1 MEEDIEYRHA
11 RRQMTDAPF
20 LPLQTP
26 PTSPTSVSTPS
37 SPSPSG
43 LAEDDASIVAA
54 TANID
59 ESVEAAMRVAAR
71 TENMRTAFGTWRG
84 VADETARRSL
94 SNQAFRM
101 ESDASE
107 EDKVPTA
114 IGSARDEKKRVSQDD
129 LNKVATVRVSQD
141 DENKFATVRAYKRVP
156 PTIIPRAESPSEILS
171 GVPSIKDDHLGMMFR
186 LDLSPAQASVTPAT
200 ATATTTTPASATATT
215 TTPASTPASASATTT
230 TPASEVG
237 LADHALETS
246 SLVSPR
252 VTPPGQ

>member
-84 VADETARRSL
+84 VADETVIRSL

-107 EDKVPTA
+107 EGKVATA
-114 IGSARDEKKRVSQDD
+114 RGSARDEKK
-129 LNKVATVRVSQD
+129 RVSQD

-200 ATATTTTPASATATT
+200 ATATTTTPAS
-215 TTPASTPASASATTT
+215 
-230 TPASEVG
+230 EVG